1 MPRFFPGNSEYSTQ
15 MSGMQRLSS
24 EAYQTLT
31 EGAEVIEK
39 DHFGYKVLKLKDET
53 FLKLFRVK
61 STISSAWLR
70 PYSVRFAR
78 NASELIARGVQTV
91 DIIGCY
97 RLERYK
103 NTAVHYRPLPGQTL
117 RQVFPVL
124 DEEETRSLAEQVA
137 EYIADLHERGVYFR
151 SLHMGNILKLPDGTL
166 GLIDIADMR
175 FSQRPLKEELRLRNL
190 HHLARYERDVRY
202 LIKDQTFCATYAK
215 LADVAVDKVAAV
227 MHRS

>member
-1 MPRFFPGNSEYSTQ
+1 MRGKFLGNIEYSTQ

-24 EAYQTLT
+24 TAYKALT
-31 EGAEVIEK
+31 EGAEVIEQ
-39 DHFGYKVLKLKDET
+39 DHFGYKVLKLKDKT

-78 NASELIARGVQTV
+78 NASELIARGIQTV
-91 DIIGCY
+91 DIIECY

-103 NTAVHYRPLPGQTL
+103 NTAVHYQPLPGQTL
-117 RQVFPVL
+117 RQVFPAL
-124 DEEETRSLAEQVA
+124 DEGETRLLAEQVA
-137 EYIADLHERGVYFR
+137 QYIAHLHEQGIYFR

-175 FSQRPLKEELRLRNL
+175 FSRSSLKEELRLRNL
-190 HHLARYERDVRY
+190 HHLARYEQDVQY
-202 LIKDQTFCATYAK
+202 LIKDQTFCTTYAR
-215 LADVAVDKVAAV
+215 LANVVVDKVAAV